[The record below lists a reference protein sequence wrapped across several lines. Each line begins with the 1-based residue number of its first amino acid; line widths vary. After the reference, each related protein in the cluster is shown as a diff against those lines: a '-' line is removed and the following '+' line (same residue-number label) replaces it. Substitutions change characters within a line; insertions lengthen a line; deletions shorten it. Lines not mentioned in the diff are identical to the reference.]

1 MFWTILSI
9 NWTGQALTN
18 EQLLVL
24 RNVAAMHMNK
34 GRKNPVINFSH
45 HLCEGHITRVREG
58 ALGMFGGTFF
68 KADLG
73 TVNGE
78 PWTVDFML
86 PRGSEHLVI
95 GDDSVAISTRPLAT
109 GDLHHN
115 KVDHDAAWVHNDSNT
130 LH

>member
-1 MFWTILSI
+1 MIFTVLSI
-9 NWTGQALTN
+9 NWTGQALSG

-24 RNVAAMHMNK
+24 RNVAAKHMNE

-45 HLCEGHITRVREG
+45 ELCEGHVTRG
-58 ALGMFGGTFF
+58 KTGTFGMFGGTFF

-86 PRGSEHLVI
+86 PRGSEELVI
-95 GDDSVAISTRPLAT
+95 DDGSVVISTRPLAT
-109 GDLHHN
+109 GEMRSEKIDHH
-115 KVDHDAAWVHNDSNT
+115 AAAMSGDST
-130 LH
+130 TIH